1 MGLNPD
7 DLAVISPDEGSIK
20 RAIGHV
26 QRLGGKLAIV
36 DKRRANAM
44 ETTQENLIGGP
55 IEGRV
60 ALMFDD
66 MISTAGSI
74 CGAAELVKA
83 AGAREIHVAATHGVF
98 CGPALERIQNSPI
111 TSVIVTDSIALSDQ
125 AKIPQIKQLTI
136 APLLAEAIKR
146 IHHDQSISS
155 IFANFDGSDE

>member
-1 MGLNPD
+1 MNLSGD
-7 DLAVISPDEGSIK
+7 DIVVVSPGEGSIK

-26 QRLGGKLAIV
+26 KRLGGKLAIV

-44 ETTQENLIGGP
+44 ETIQENIIGGP

-74 CGAAELVKA
+74 CGAASLVHD

-98 CGPALERIQNSPI
+98 CGPAIERIQQAPI
-111 TSVIVTDSIALSDQ
+111 TSMVVTDSIPIDEENM
-125 AKIPQIKQLTI
+125 IPQIKVLTV
-136 APLLAEAIKR
+136 ATLLAEAIKR
-146 IHHDQSISS
+146 IHHDQSISA
-155 IFANFDGSDE
+155 IFANLSEPD